1 MITGS
6 TRLYAIIGD
15 PIEHVRTPMA
25 FNDIFAARGI
35 DAVCLPVHI
44 GRDDLPRGWAG
55 LKSILNLDGFIVTAP
70 HKAGAAASCERL
82 EGDAVHT
89 RVANTIRREADGS
102 FTGTLLDGRGFVAGL
117 MNHGHDVANHGH
129 DVAGRR
135 FYLAGAGGA
144 GTALSY
150 ALAASGVAALTVNN
164 RTRSK
169 AEALVAGVKKAYPQ
183 CDVRLGTRDASGHD
197 VAVNATSLGLKPD
210 DGHSF
215 DLDTV
220 DRNALVA
227 EVVMMPEMTP
237 LLIAAKARGHAVHF
251 GTHMLQGQL
260 DAMMD
265 FLQPGE
271 RAGQAGHHR

>member
-1 MITGS
+1 MITGT
-6 TRLYAIIGD
+6 TRLYAIVGD

-25 FNDIFAARGI
+25 FNAIFAARGI

-70 HKAGAAASCERL
+70 HKAEAAALCERL
-82 EGDAVHT
+82 DGDAVHT
-89 RVANTIRREADGS
+89 RVANTVRREADGS

-117 MNHGHDVANHGH
+117 LKFGHR
-129 DVAGRR
+129 VAGRR

-144 GTALSY
+144 GTALAY
-150 ALAASGVAALTVNN
+150 ALAASGAAALTIHN
-164 RTRSK
+164 RTRAK
-169 AEALVAGVKKAYPQ
+169 AERLVAGVQAAYPP

-197 VAVNATSLGLKPD
+197 VAVNATSLGLQPD

-215 DLDTV
+215 DLATAGRD
-220 DRNALVA
+220 ALIA

-260 DAMMD
+260 DLMMD

-271 RAGQAGHHR
+271 RAGRTGHRR